1 MQNPF
6 LIIRYACF
14 SSMLFLNLLTIIFA
28 TLNVA
33 ANKAFG
39 HSAPGASILLLFNGA
54 LVFLAI
60 ITAFAELAFPRART
74 AIVKVECTWTGIV
87 AILQLS
93 GALTMTSSG
102 PPYMCRP
109 LGSQAAC
116 SSATVLV
123 PVAWLSSFTVLVY
136 FLTLTITTVVYA
148 PSTPEIWS
156 TSVYAVDWFV
166 PSTTHSPY
174 PPQHKRSLSNS
185 STAYSINRTKG
196 VWADDEE
203 EAAGKGTSNPRRS
216 CLSMAIAPWAR
227 RFQNQRAVDR
237 PFATRSLVAAAN
249 PDVPMP
255 PPKSHP
261 PPIAA
266 RYLQM
271 SHPFPSEVENQDRP
285 IPRTTLSQWVRA
297 DQAEGKTV
305 HTRPPIS
312 PLW

>member
-1 MQNPF
+1 MLKNPF
-6 LIIRYACF
+6 LIVRYACF
-14 SSMLFLNLLTIIFA
+14 SSMLFLNLLTLIFA
-28 TLNVA
+28 TLNVV

-39 HSAPGASILLLFNGA
+39 KPAPGASVLLLFNSA

-60 ITAFAELAFPRART
+60 IIAFAELTFSKVRT
-74 AIVKVECTWTGIV
+74 AVVKIECTWTGIV
-87 AILQLS
+87 SILQLA
-93 GALTMTSSG
+93 GALTVTSLG

-156 TSVYAVDWFV
+156 TSVYAVDWFA

-174 PPQHKRSLSNS
+174 PSQHKRSLSNS
-185 STAYSINRTKG
+185 STTHSVNRAKG

-203 EAAGKGTSNPRRS
+203 EAVNKSDPARS
-216 CLSMAIAPWAR
+216 CLSLAVAPWAR

-255 PPKSHP
+255 PPKSYP
-261 PPIAA
+261 TPIAA
-266 RYLQM
+266 RYLEI
-271 SHPFPSEVENQDRP
+271 SRPFPSEVDDQDRP
-285 IPRTTLSQWVRA
+285 VPRPTLSQWVRA